1 MKQNHGNGTA
11 RLAAVLVFCTL
22 FTLTGGP
29 FAPLAATKEE
39 LQQQLNDA
47 KNAYEESTQK
57 QEELENQAQQTQEQ
71 IGELNT
77 RSEEITVQLSSV
89 YAALTDAQTQ
99 LDAAQGEAEAAQ
111 AALEQKQAEYDT
123 RWEQAKEELA
133 AMQKLHYS
141 GSISLL
147 SQATDLFQLL
157 NFAQALADINDK
169 NTEVLTR
176 LDTEAAELEESRAQA
191 QAAADKA
198 EAARNQLQIQ
208 QQALQTTSDQLADA
222 LMAANADLDEQQ
234 AQAKAQA
241 QITEEAKKAYQ
252 QATAELDAYAKS
264 QNNKYTTPSL
274 YCSLDFGCALTPGM
288 RISCNYGDPDGIDG
302 SPHHGTDFPAAK
314 GTPIYAVADGVV
326 SAARAMSSY
335 GNCVQISHGTA
346 DDGNNYATLYAHM
359 SSIAVS
365 EGQTVTKGQVI
376 GYVGNTGD
384 VSGKNG
390 GYHLHL
396 ELRINGSRVNAMSYI
411 PH

>member
-1 MKQNHGNGTA
+1 MKHNDRSGTA
-11 RLAAVLVFCTL
+11 PLAAVLVFCIL
-22 FTLTGGP
+22 FSLFGGL

-47 KNAYEESTQK
+47 KDAYDEAAKK
-57 QEELENQAQQTQEQ
+57 QEEMENQAQQTQEQ
-71 IGELNT
+71 IGELND
-77 RSEEITVQLSSV
+77 RSEEISAQLSRV
-89 YAALTDAQTQ
+89 YSALTEAQTR
-99 LDAAQGEAEAAQ
+99 LDEAQGEAEAAQ

-123 RWEQAKEELA
+123 RWEESKEQLA
-133 AMQKLHYS
+133 AMQKLHYN
-141 GSISLL
+141 GSLSIL
-147 SQATDLFQLL
+147 SQATNLFQLL
-157 NFAQALADINDK
+157 NFSQALADITDK

-176 LDTEAAELEESRAQA
+176 LDTEAAELEKAREQA
-191 QAAADKA
+191 QAAADNAKA
-198 EAARNQLQIQ
+198 AQDELLIQ
-208 QQALQTTSDQLADA
+208 EQALQDTANQLADA

-234 AQAKAQA
+234 AQAEAQA

-264 QNNKYTTPSL
+264 QNSKYTTATL

-326 SAARAMSSY
+326 SAARAMPSY

>member
-1 MKQNHGNGTA
+1 MKHNDRSGTA
-11 RLAAVLVFCTL
+11 PLAAVLVFCIL
-22 FTLTGGP
+22 FALFGGL

-47 KNAYEESTQK
+47 KDAYDEAAKK
-57 QEELENQAQQTQEQ
+57 QEEMENQAQQTQEQ
-71 IGELNT
+71 IGELND
-77 RSEEITVQLSSV
+77 RSEEISAQLSQV
-89 YAALTDAQTQ
+89 YSALTEAQTR
-99 LDAAQGEAEAAQ
+99 LDEAQGEAEAAQ

-123 RWEQAKEELA
+123 RWEESKEQLA
-133 AMQKLHYS
+133 AMQKLHYN
-141 GSISLL
+141 GSLSIL
-147 SQATDLFQLL
+147 SQATNLFQLL
-157 NFAQALADINDK
+157 NFSQALADITDK

-176 LDTEAAELEESRAQA
+176 LDTEAAELEKAREQA
-191 QAAADKA
+191 QAAADNAKA
-198 EAARNQLQIQ
+198 AQDELLIQ
-208 QQALQTTSDQLADA
+208 EQALQDTANQLADA

-234 AQAKAQA
+234 AQAEAQA

-264 QNNKYTTPSL
+264 QNSKYTTATL

-326 SAARAMSSY
+326 SAARAMPSY

>member
-1 MKQNHGNGTA
+1 MKHNDRSGTA
-11 RLAAVLVFCTL
+11 PLAAVLVFCIL
-22 FTLTGGP
+22 FSLFGGL

-47 KNAYEESTQK
+47 KDAYDEAAKK
-57 QEELENQAQQTQEQ
+57 QEEMENQAQQTQEQ
-71 IGELNT
+71 IGELND
-77 RSEEITVQLSSV
+77 RSEEISAQLSRV
-89 YAALTDAQTQ
+89 YSALTEAQTR
-99 LDAAQGEAEAAQ
+99 LDEAQGEAEAAQ

-123 RWEQAKEELA
+123 RWEESKEQLA
-133 AMQKLHYS
+133 AMQKLHYN
-141 GSISLL
+141 GSLSIL
-147 SQATDLFQLL
+147 SQATNLFQLL
-157 NFAQALADINDK
+157 NFSQALADITDK

-176 LDTEAAELEESRAQA
+176 LDTEAAELEKAREQA
-191 QAAADKA
+191 QAAADNAKA
-198 EAARNQLQIQ
+198 AQDELLIQ
-208 QQALQTTSDQLADA
+208 EQALQDTANQLADA

-234 AQAKAQA
+234 AQAEAQA

-264 QNNKYTTPSL
+264 QNSKYTTATL

-326 SAARAMSSY
+326 SAARAMPSY

-346 DDGNNYATLYAHM
+346 DDGNNYATLYAHI

>member
-1 MKQNHGNGTA
+1 MKHNDRSGTA
-11 RLAAVLVFCTL
+11 PLAAVLVFCIL
-22 FTLTGGP
+22 FSLFGGL

-47 KNAYEESTQK
+47 KDAYDEAAKK
-57 QEELENQAQQTQEQ
+57 QEEMENQAQQTQEQ
-71 IGELNT
+71 IGELND
-77 RSEEITVQLSSV
+77 RSEEISAQLSQV
-89 YAALTDAQTQ
+89 YSALTEAQTR
-99 LDAAQGEAEAAQ
+99 LDEAQGEAEAAQ

-123 RWEQAKEELA
+123 RWEESKEQLA
-133 AMQKLHYS
+133 AMQKLHYN
-141 GSISLL
+141 GSLSIL
-147 SQATDLFQLL
+147 SQATNLFQLL
-157 NFAQALADINDK
+157 NFSQALADITDK

-176 LDTEAAELEESRAQA
+176 LDTEAAELEKSREQA
-191 QAAADKA
+191 QAAADTAKVA
-198 EAARNQLQIQ
+198 QDELLIQ
-208 QQALQTTSDQLADA
+208 EQALQDTANQLADA

-234 AQAKAQA
+234 AQAEAQA

-264 QNNKYTTPSL
+264 QNSKYTTATL

-326 SAARAMSSY
+326 SAARAMPSY

>member
-1 MKQNHGNGTA
+1 MKQYYRKNIVFW
-11 RLAAVLVFCTL
+11 AAALSFCITFSL
-22 FTLTGGP
+22 FGSR
-29 FAPLAATKEE
+29 FSAFAATQQE
-39 LQQQLNDA
+39 LQQQADDA
-47 KNAYEESTQK
+47 KKAYDEAAQK
-57 QEELENQAQQTQEQ
+57 QEDLENQAKETEEQ
-71 IGELNT
+71 ISDLN
-77 RSEEITVQLSSV
+77 SKSDQISAQLSTV

-123 RWEQAKEELA
+123 RWEESKEQLA
-133 AMQKLHYS
+133 AMQQLHYS
-141 GSISLL
+141 GSLSIL

-169 NTEVLTR
+169 NTEVLTQ
-176 LDTEAAELEESRAQA
+176 LDTEAAELEEAREQA

-198 EAARNQLQIQ
+198 EAARDQLQTQ
-208 QQALQTTSDQLADA
+208 QDTLQATSAQLADA
-222 LMAANADLDEQQ
+222 LMEANADLDQQQ
-234 AQAKAQA
+234 ADAEAQA

-264 QNNKYTTPSL
+264 QNNKYTTPTL

-288 RISCNYGDPDGIDG
+288 SISCNFGDPDGIDG
-302 SPHHGTDFPAAK
+302 SPHGGTDFPAAK

-326 SAARAMSSY
+326 SAARAMTSY

-396 ELRINGSRVNAMSYI
+396 ELRINGTRVNAMNYI

>member
-1 MKQNHGNGTA
+1 MKHNDRSGTA
-11 RLAAVLVFCTL
+11 PLAAVLVFCIL
-22 FTLTGGP
+22 FSLFGGL

-47 KNAYEESTQK
+47 KDAYDEAAKK
-57 QEELENQAQQTQEQ
+57 QEEMENQAQQTQEQ
-71 IGELNT
+71 IGEMND
-77 RSEEITVQLSSV
+77 RSEEISAQLSQV
-89 YAALTDAQTQ
+89 YSALTEAQTR
-99 LDAAQGEAEAAQ
+99 LDEAQGEAEAAQ

-123 RWEQAKEELA
+123 RWEESKEQLA
-133 AMQKLHYS
+133 AMQKLHYN
-141 GSISLL
+141 GSLSIL
-147 SQATDLFQLL
+147 SQATNLFQLL
-157 NFAQALADINDK
+157 NFSQALADITDK

-176 LDTEAAELEESRAQA
+176 LDTEAAELEKAREQA
-191 QAAADKA
+191 QAAADNAKA
-198 EAARNQLQIQ
+198 AQDELLVQE
-208 QQALQTTSDQLADA
+208 QALQDTANQLADA

-234 AQAKAQA
+234 AQAEAQA

-264 QNNKYTTPSL
+264 QNSKYTTATL

-326 SAARAMSSY
+326 SAARAMPSY

>member
-11 RLAAVLVFCTL
+11 LLAAVLVFCTFFAL
-22 FTLTGGP
+22 FGGR
-29 FAPLAATKEE
+29 FTAFAATKEE
-39 LQQQLNDA
+39 LQQQANDA
-47 KNAYEESTQK
+47 KDAYDEATKK
-57 QEELENQAQQTQEQ
+57 QEELENQAQQTENQ
-71 IGELNT
+71 IGELNS
-77 RSEEITVQLSSV
+77 RSEEITAQLNTV
-89 YAALTDAQTQ
+89 YTALTEAQTR

-111 AALEQKQAEYDT
+111 AALEQKQAEYET
-123 RWEQAKEELA
+123 RWEESKEQLA
-133 AMQKLHYS
+133 AMQKLHYN
-141 GSISLL
+141 GSLSIL
-147 SQATDLFQLL
+147 SQVTDLFQLL
-157 NFAQALADINDK
+157 NFVQALKDITDK
-169 NTEVLTR
+169 NTEVLAR
-176 LDTEAAELEESRAQA
+176 LDSEAAELEEARARAQTAADQA
-191 QAAADKA
+191 QAARD
-198 EAARNQLQIQ
+198 ELENQE
-208 QQALQTTSDQLADA
+208 QALQDTSHQLADA
-222 LMAANADLDEQQ
+222 LMAANASLDQQQ
-234 AQAKAQA
+234 AEAEAQA

-252 QATAELDAYAKS
+252 KATAELDAYAKS
-264 QNNKYTTPSL
+264 QNSKYTSATL

-288 RISCNYGDPDGIDG
+288 PISCNFGDPDGIDG
-302 SPHHGTDFPAAK
+302 SPHGGTDFPAAK

-326 SAARAMSSY
+326 SAARAMASY

-396 ELRINGSRVNAMSYI
+396 ELRINGSRVNAMNYI

>member
-1 MKQNHGNGTA
+1 MKHNDRSGTA
-11 RLAAVLVFCTL
+11 PLAAVLVFCIL
-22 FTLTGGP
+22 FSLFGGL

-47 KNAYEESTQK
+47 KDAYDEAAKK
-57 QEELENQAQQTQEQ
+57 QEEMENQAQQTQEQ
-71 IGELNT
+71 IGELND
-77 RSEEITVQLSSV
+77 RSEEISAQLSQV
-89 YAALTDAQTQ
+89 YSALTEAQTR
-99 LDAAQGEAEAAQ
+99 LDEAQGEAEAAQ

-123 RWEQAKEELA
+123 RWEESKEQLA
-133 AMQKLHYS
+133 AMQKLHYN
-141 GSISLL
+141 GSLSIL
-147 SQATDLFQLL
+147 SQATNLFQLL
-157 NFAQALADINDK
+157 NFSQALADITDK

-176 LDTEAAELEESRAQA
+176 LDTEAAELEKAREQA
-191 QAAADKA
+191 QAAADNAKA
-198 EAARNQLQIQ
+198 AQDELLIQ
-208 QQALQTTSDQLADA
+208 EQALQDTANQLADA

-234 AQAKAQA
+234 AQAEAQA

-264 QNNKYTTPSL
+264 QNSKYTTATL

-326 SAARAMSSY
+326 SAARAMPSY

-346 DDGNNYATLYAHM
+346 DDDNNYATLYAHM

>member
-1 MKQNHGNGTA
+1 MKQNFCKGTA

-22 FTLTGGP
+22 FALFGSL

-39 LQQQLNDA
+39 LQQQVNDA
-47 KNAYEESTQK
+47 KDAYDEAAKK
-57 QEELENQAQQTQEQ
+57 QEELEKETQQTENQ

-77 RSEEITVQLSSV
+77 RSDEIASQLSSV
-89 YAALTDAQTQ
+89 YAALTEAQTQ
-99 LDAAQGEAEAAQ
+99 LDAAQGEADAAQ
-111 AALEQKQAEYDT
+111 MALEQKQAEYDT
-123 RWEQAKEELA
+123 RWDKAKEELA
-133 AMQKLHYS
+133 AMQRLHYS
-141 GSISLL
+141 GSLSVL
-147 SQATDLFQLL
+147 SQATNLFQLL
-157 NFAQALADINDK
+157 NFAQALTDINDK

-176 LDTEAAELEESRAQA
+176 LDTEAAELEAAREEA
-191 QAAADKA
+191 QAAANKA
-198 EAARNQLQIQ
+198 QAARDELQAQ
-208 QQALQTTSDQLADA
+208 EQALQDTADQLAEA

-234 AQAKAQA
+234 AQAEAQS

-252 QATAELDAYAKS
+252 QATAQLDAYAKS
-264 QNNKYTTPSL
+264 QNSKYTSATL
-274 YCSLDFGCALTPGM
+274 YCSLDFGCALSPGM
-288 RISCNYGDPDGIDG
+288 RISCNFGDPDGIDG
-302 SPHHGTDFPAAK
+302 SPHGGTDFPAAK

-326 SAARAMSSY
+326 SAARTMPSY

>member
-1 MKQNHGNGTA
+1 MKHKFFNGTA
-11 RLAAVLVFCTL
+11 RLAAVLVFCIL
-22 FTLTGGP
+22 FSLFGSC
-29 FAPLAATKEE
+29 FAVFAATQQE
-39 LQQQLNDA
+39 LQQQLDA
-47 KNAYEESTQK
+47 AKEAYDDAAQK
-57 QEELENQAQQTQEQ
+57 QEDLEKQAEQIQEQ
-71 IGELNT
+71 IGELNDRT
-77 RSEEITVQLSSV
+77 EQITAQLSSV
-89 YAALTDAQTQ
+89 YSALVDAQTQ
-99 LDAAQGEAEAAQ
+99 LDAAQGEADAAQ

-123 RWEQAKEELA
+123 RWDEAKEQLA
-133 AMQKLHYS
+133 AMQMLHYS
-141 GSISLL
+141 GSLSIL
-147 SQATDLFQLL
+147 SQVTDLFQLL
-157 NFAQALADINDK
+157 NFAQALTDINDK

-176 LDTEAAELEESRAQA
+176 LNDEAAALEETRSQA
-191 QAAADKA
+191 QAAAEKA
-198 EAARNQLQIQ
+198 EAARDE
-208 QQALQTTSDQLADA
+208 LQTQQENLQATSDQLAQA
-222 LMAANADLDEQQ
+222 LMEANANLDEQQ
-234 AQAKAQA
+234 AEAEAQA

-252 QATAELDAYAKS
+252 QATAELDAFAKS
-264 QNNKYTTPSL
+264 QNSKYTSATL

-288 RISCNYGDPDGIDG
+288 SISCNCGDPDGIDG
-302 SPHHGTDFPAAK
+302 SPHGGTDIPAAK

-376 GYVGNTGD
+376 GYVGNTGA

-396 ELRINGSRVNAMSYI
+396 ELRLNGTRTNAMNYI

>member
-1 MKQNHGNGTA
+1 MKHNDRSGTA
-11 RLAAVLVFCTL
+11 PLAAVLVFCIL
-22 FTLTGGP
+22 FSLFGGL

-47 KNAYEESTQK
+47 KDAYDEAAKK
-57 QEELENQAQQTQEQ
+57 QEEMENQAQQTQEQ
-71 IGELNT
+71 IGELND
-77 RSEEITVQLSSV
+77 RSEAISAQLSRV
-89 YAALTDAQTQ
+89 YSALTEAQTR
-99 LDAAQGEAEAAQ
+99 LDEAQGEAEAAQ

-123 RWEQAKEELA
+123 RWEESKEQLA
-133 AMQKLHYS
+133 AMQKLHYN
-141 GSISLL
+141 GSLSIL
-147 SQATDLFQLL
+147 SQATNLFQLL
-157 NFAQALADINDK
+157 NFSQALADITDK

-176 LDTEAAELEESRAQA
+176 LDTEAAELEKAREQA
-191 QAAADKA
+191 QAAADNAKA
-198 EAARNQLQIQ
+198 AQDELLIQ
-208 QQALQTTSDQLADA
+208 EQALQDTANQLADA

-234 AQAKAQA
+234 AQAEAQA

-264 QNNKYTTPSL
+264 QNSKYTTATL

-326 SAARAMSSY
+326 SAARAMPSY

>member
-1 MKQNHGNGTA
+1 MKHNDRSGTA
-11 RLAAVLVFCTL
+11 PLAAVLVFCIL
-22 FTLTGGP
+22 FSLFGGL

-47 KNAYEESTQK
+47 KDAYDEAAKK
-57 QEELENQAQQTQEQ
+57 QEEMENQAQQTQEQ
-71 IGELNT
+71 IGEMND
-77 RSEEITVQLSSV
+77 RSEEISAQLSQV
-89 YAALTDAQTQ
+89 YSALTEAQTR
-99 LDAAQGEAEAAQ
+99 LDEAQGEAEAAQ

-123 RWEQAKEELA
+123 RWEESKEQLA
-133 AMQKLHYS
+133 AMQKLHYN
-141 GSISLL
+141 GSLSIL
-147 SQATDLFQLL
+147 SQATNLFQLL
-157 NFAQALADINDK
+157 NFSQALADITDK

-176 LDTEAAELEESRAQA
+176 LDTEAAELEKAREQA
-191 QAAADKA
+191 QAAADNAKA
-198 EAARNQLQIQ
+198 AQDELLIQ
-208 QQALQTTSDQLADA
+208 EQALQDTANQLADA

-234 AQAKAQA
+234 AQAEAQA

-264 QNNKYTTPSL
+264 QNSKYTTATL

-326 SAARAMSSY
+326 SAARAMPSY

>member
-1 MKQNHGNGTA
+1 MKHNDRSGTA
-11 RLAAVLVFCTL
+11 PLAAVLVFCIL
-22 FTLTGGP
+22 FSLFGGL

-47 KNAYEESTQK
+47 KDAYDEAAKK
-57 QEELENQAQQTQEQ
+57 QEEMENQAQQTQEQ
-71 IGELNT
+71 IGELND
-77 RSEEITVQLSSV
+77 RSEEISAQLSQV
-89 YAALTDAQTQ
+89 YSALTEAQTR
-99 LDAAQGEAEAAQ
+99 LDEAQGEAEAAQ

-123 RWEQAKEELA
+123 RWEESKEQLA
-133 AMQKLHYS
+133 AMQKLHYN
-141 GSISLL
+141 GSLSIL
-147 SQATDLFQLL
+147 SQATNLFQLL
-157 NFAQALADINDK
+157 NFSQALADITDK

-176 LDTEAAELEESRAQA
+176 LDTEAAELEKAREQV
-191 QAAADKA
+191 QAAADNAKA
-198 EAARNQLQIQ
+198 AQDELLIQ
-208 QQALQTTSDQLADA
+208 EQALQDTANQLADA

-234 AQAKAQA
+234 AQAEAQA

-264 QNNKYTTPSL
+264 QNSKYTTATL

-326 SAARAMSSY
+326 SAARAMPSY

>member
-77 RSEEITVQLSSV
+77 RSEEITAQLSSV

-191 QAAADKA
+191 QAATDKA

>member
-1 MKQNHGNGTA
+1 MKRKTFNGTA

-22 FTLTGGP
+22 FSLFGGI
-29 FAPLAATKEE
+29 FSSFAATRED
-39 LQQQLNDA
+39 LQQQVDA
-47 KNAYEESTQK
+47 AKDAYDTAAQQ
-57 QEELENQAQQTQEQ
+57 QEELDEQ
-71 IGELNT
+71 IKQTEEEIGQLND
-77 RSEEITVQLSSV
+77 RSEEISAQLSAV
-89 YAALTDAQTQ
+89 YTALTEAQTQ

-111 AALEQKQAEYDT
+111 AALEQKQAEYDA
-123 RWEQAKEELA
+123 RWATAKEQLG

-141 GSISLL
+141 GGLSIL
-147 SQATDLFQLL
+147 SQAGNLFQLL
-157 NFAQALADINDK
+157 NFTQALADINGK
-169 NTEVLTR
+169 NTEVLDR
-176 LDTEAAELEESRAQA
+176 LNTEAAELEEYRAQA
-191 QAAADKA
+191 QAAADRA
-198 EAARNQLQIQ
+198 EAARNELQVQ
-208 QQALQTTSDQLADA
+208 QQNLQSTSDQLAQA
-222 LMAANADLDEQQ
+222 LMDANTSLDQQQ
-234 AQAKAQA
+234 AEAQAQA

-264 QNNKYTTPSL
+264 QNNKYTSPSL

-288 RISCNYGDPDGIDG
+288 SISCNFGDPDGIDG
-302 SPHHGTDFPAAK
+302 SPHGGTDFPAAK

-376 GYVGNTGD
+376 GYVGNTGA

>member
-1 MKQNHGNGTA
+1 MKHNDRSGTA
-11 RLAAVLVFCTL
+11 PLAAVLVFCIL
-22 FTLTGGP
+22 FSLFGGL

-47 KNAYEESTQK
+47 KDAYDEAAKK
-57 QEELENQAQQTQEQ
+57 QEEMENQAQQTQEQ
-71 IGELNT
+71 IGELND
-77 RSEEITVQLSSV
+77 RSEEISAQLSQV
-89 YAALTDAQTQ
+89 YSALTEAQTR
-99 LDAAQGEAEAAQ
+99 LDEAQGEAEAAQ

-123 RWEQAKEELA
+123 RWEESKEQLA
-133 AMQKLHYS
+133 AMQKLHYN
-141 GSISLL
+141 GSLSIL
-147 SQATDLFQLL
+147 SQATNLFQLL
-157 NFAQALADINDK
+157 NFSQALADITDK

-176 LDTEAAELEESRAQA
+176 LDTEAAELEKAREQA
-191 QAAADKA
+191 QAAADNAKA
-198 EAARNQLQIQ
+198 AQDELLIQ
-208 QQALQTTSDQLADA
+208 EQALQDTANQLADA

-234 AQAKAQA
+234 AQAEAQA

-264 QNNKYTTPSL
+264 QNSKYTTATL

-326 SAARAMSSY
+326 SAARAMPSY

>member
-1 MKQNHGNGTA
+1 MKHNDRSGTA
-11 RLAAVLVFCTL
+11 PLAAVLVFCIL
-22 FTLTGGP
+22 FSLFGGL

-47 KNAYEESTQK
+47 KDAYDEAAKK
-57 QEELENQAQQTQEQ
+57 QEEMENQAQQTQEQ
-71 IGELNT
+71 IGELND
-77 RSEEITVQLSSV
+77 RSEEISAQLSQV
-89 YAALTDAQTQ
+89 YSALTEAQTR
-99 LDAAQGEAEAAQ
+99 LDEAQGEAEAAQ

-123 RWEQAKEELA
+123 RWEESKEQLA
-133 AMQKLHYS
+133 AMQKLHYN
-141 GSISLL
+141 GSLSIL
-147 SQATDLFQLL
+147 SQATNLFQLL
-157 NFAQALADINDK
+157 NFSQALADITDK

-176 LDTEAAELEESRAQA
+176 LDTEAAELEKAREQA
-191 QAAADKA
+191 QAAADNAKA
-198 EAARNQLQIQ
+198 AQDELLIQ
-208 QQALQTTSDQLADA
+208 EQALQDTANQLADA

-234 AQAKAQA
+234 AQAEAQA

-264 QNNKYTTPSL
+264 QNSKYTTATL

-326 SAARAMSSY
+326 SAARAMPSY

-365 EGQTVTKGQVI
+365 EGQTVTVVYPEEF
-376 GYVGNTGD
+376 GYTYMVRAE
-384 VSGKNG
+384 SGGTAPSVEQPISPSTLSVN
-390 GYHLHL
+390 L
-396 ELRINGSRVNAMSYI
+396 ERM
-411 PH
+411 